1 MTDQELICACREK
14 NAFAQKLL
22 FERYWRKIF
31 MVCIRYIQQQ
41 EAAEEILSDTFLK
54 AFQNAEKF
62 QYRGEGALQAWLS
75 RIAVNECLMF
85 LRKGNKMR
93 FTGIQLNDLEG
104 VEEPASEII
113 QKITG
118 KELIGLI
125 HTLPPGYKAVF
136 NLHLMEGFS
145 HKEIA
150 NMLNISESTS
160 KSQLRKARLLLQQKI
175 KDHGL

>member
-1 MTDQELICACREK
+1 MTDQELISACKKK

-22 FERYWRKIF
+22 FERYWKKIF
-31 MVCIRYIQQQ
+31 MVCIRYVQQQ
-41 EAAEEILSDTFLK
+41 EIAEELLSDAFLK
-54 AFQNAEKF
+54 AFQNAGAF

-85 LRKGNKMR
+85 LRKKNKIQ
-93 FTGIQLNDLEG
+93 FTDIQSNELESMQ
-104 VEEPASEII
+104 EPSSEII
-113 QKITG
+113 QTITN
-118 KELIGLI
+118 KELLELI
-125 HTLPPGYKAVF
+125 HTLPPGYMTVF

-150 NMLNISESTS
+150 GMLNISENTS
-160 KSQLRKARLLLQQKI
+160 KSQLRKARIMLQQKI